1 MSKDLEIIKFEL
13 LTACETGTVD
23 IDQWIQKFPEHRNE
37 LLDFW
42 LWARPRAEID
52 RAGPTDMSPRS
63 IASIRDESLHRACI
77 AVSLGSEWLR
87 PLAVEVEIDKIAQ
100 GVRQLKKQPA
110 AKVPLNRRPFRRAVV
125 YAWVIEQLAEVR
137 TRVSRLATQ
146 KTTYLLESFLVL
158 ELFDTHKQK
167 PLGPYDHVARYT
179 DAEPIAEKK
188 GWIEVVG
195 STMYVGAKASEFRQY
210 ASRYLRSTK
219 LASTLTRW
227 LGIPLGVRTFAS
239 TLICTQSATGF
250 CTSGKLTIRP
260 SVSACMVTTRQPCS
274 IFSPTATVSTK
285 YASCRATSCLKR
297 AVGAPASCCH
307 WSRASSL

>member
-227 LGIPLGVRTFAS
+227 LGRLTDDQLE
-239 TLICTQSATGF
+239 TL
-250 CTSGKLTIRP
+250 
-260 SVSACMVTTRQPCS
+260 
-274 IFSPTATVSTK
+274 ATVHWTAAGLVTNNRPLTTETVLESIEKDPSWSSKLNKANFEREHVAAALAALT
-285 YASCRATSCLKR
+285 ALGLLARA
-297 AVGAPASCCH
+297 
-307 WSRASSL
+307 